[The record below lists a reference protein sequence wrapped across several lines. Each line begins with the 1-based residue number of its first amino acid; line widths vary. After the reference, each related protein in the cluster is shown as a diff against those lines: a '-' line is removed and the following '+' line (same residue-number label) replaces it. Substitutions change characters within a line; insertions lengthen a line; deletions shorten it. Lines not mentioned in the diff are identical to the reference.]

1 MACHCDHCGIKVD
14 QYDRHCRICG
24 TLLHRPSTLWRTR
37 RAVLVALGSSEPV
50 AGAKTPSRPS
60 PPVVSS
66 TVKPEKPK
74 AVPVGSTEPPPSAK
88 SSQESKVAVTP
99 ETLVVRDR
107 THKALVLEKTSI
119 TNRKDTQSTEGTRA
133 ELGRLLTKTVAKLRV
148 ALSELETKPQPAPST
163 MTQTVQVPST
173 IQANVPAPITKP
185 GTGPVSLTPKFEEL
199 KKTEASIQA
208 KTVKTHRRSSSEL
221 IGYSLAAVGAL
232 SLIISVVFTSTVLAF
247 IGLGLTFWGALLLF
261 IRPRHYIRTDLMDST
276 ALSSL
281 KTIDRVIT
289 GLGYNEK
296 GIYIPVGNP
305 EKTIVFVP
313 SHPLMQIPKAEQVEN
328 QTFVKNP
335 EGITIVPPGMAL
347 ANLFEKELGVKFSE
361 WSLEKMTERLPKL
374 LIEDLEMVQDC
385 TIKTEGDRVSFRFVE
400 SVFSE
405 FCGLLKGS
413 TKVCGS
419 LGCPMCSAMACV
431 LAQVTH
437 RPVKFDEDKYSI
449 GGGTVE
455 SSYVLLSTS

>member
-1 MACHCDHCGIKVD
+1 
-14 QYDRHCRICG
+14 
-24 TLLHRPSTLWRTR
+24 L
-37 RAVLVALGSSEPV
+37 
-50 AGAKTPSRPS
+50 
-60 PPVVSS
+60 
-66 TVKPEKPK
+66 
-74 AVPVGSTEPPPSAK
+74 
-88 SSQESKVAVTP
+88 
-99 ETLVVRDR
+99 
-107 THKALVLEKTSI
+107 
-119 TNRKDTQSTEGTRA
+119 
-133 ELGRLLTKTVAKLRV
+133 
-148 ALSELETKPQPAPST
+148 
-163 MTQTVQVPST
+163 
-173 IQANVPAPITKP
+173 
-185 GTGPVSLTPKFEEL
+185 EEL
-199 KKTEASIQA
+199 KRTEAIIQA
-208 KTVKTHRRSSSEL
+208 ETVKAHRRSSSAL
-221 IGYSLAAVGAL
+221 IGYSLAGVGVL
-232 SLIISVVFTSTVLAF
+232 SLMTSVVFTSTVLAF

-261 IRPRHYIRTDLMDST
+261 IRPRHYIRSDLMDST

-313 SHPLMQIPKAEQVEN
+313 SQPLKQIPKAAQVEN

-335 EGITIVPPGMAL
+335 EGITLVPPGMAL

-400 SVFSE
+400 SVFSD
-405 FCGLLKGS
+405 FCGQLKGS

-419 LGCPMCSAMACV
+419 LGCPMCSAMACI

-449 GGGTVE
+449 DGGTVE
-455 SSYVLLSTS
+455 SSYVLLSAS

>member
-1 MACHCDHCGIKVD
+1 
-14 QYDRHCRICG
+14 
-24 TLLHRPSTLWRTR
+24 
-37 RAVLVALGSSEPV
+37 
-50 AGAKTPSRPS
+50 
-60 PPVVSS
+60 
-66 TVKPEKPK
+66 VKAEKPK
-74 AVPVGSTEPPPSAK
+74 AVPVRSTELPSSAK
-88 SSQESKVAVTP
+88 SSQESKLTMTP
-99 ETLVVRDR
+99 ESLLVKDS
-107 THKALVLEKTSI
+107 THKTLVLEKASI
-119 TNRKDTQSTEGTRA
+119 TNRKSGAQSTEDTA
-133 ELGRLLTKTVAKLRV
+133 AKLGSPLTKTVAKPPV
-148 ALSELETKPQPAPST
+148 SLSEVETKPQTAPST
-163 MTQTVQVPST
+163 MTPTVQTPST

-185 GTGPVSLTPKFEEL
+185 GAGPISLTPKLESL
-199 KKTEASIQA
+199 RKTKTSIQTEKA
-208 KTVKTHRRSSSEL
+208 KTHRSSSSSL
-221 IGYSLAAVGAL
+221 IGYSLTGVGGL

-261 IRPRHYIRTDLMDST
+261 IRPRHYVRTDLMDST

-296 GIYIPVGNP
+296 GIYIPVSNP

-313 SHPLMQIPKAEQVEN
+313 SQPLKQIPTAEQVEN

-405 FCGLLKGS
+405 FCGELKGT

-419 LGCPMCSAMACV
+419 LGCPMCSAMACM

-455 SSYVLLSTS
+455 SSYLLLSAS

>member
-1 MACHCDHCGIKVD
+1 MRLPD
-14 QYDRHCRICG
+14 
-24 TLLHRPSTLWRTR
+24 
-37 RAVLVALGSSEPV
+37 
-50 AGAKTPSRPS
+50 
-60 PPVVSS
+60 
-66 TVKPEKPK
+66 
-74 AVPVGSTEPPPSAK
+74 PPPSAK
-88 SSQESKVAVTP
+88 SSQERKPAVTP
-99 ETLVVRDR
+99 ESLLVKDS
-107 THKALVLEKTSI
+107 THKSPVLEKTSI
-119 TNRKDTQSTEGTRA
+119 TNRKSGAQSTDGTAA
-133 ELGRLLTKTVAKLRV
+133 ELGSLLTKTLAKPPV
-148 ALSELETKPQPAPST
+148 VQSEVETKSQPAPST
-163 MTQTVQVPST
+163 LPST
-173 IQANVPAPITKP
+173 IESPVTAQAPIQAPITKL
-185 GTGPVSLTPKFEEL
+185 GTGPTSLTPKLEEL
-199 KKTEASIQA
+199 KKTEAIIQA
-208 KTVKTHRRSSSEL
+208 GTVKARRRSSSAL
-221 IGYSLAAVGAL
+221 IGYGLAGVGGL

-296 GIYIPVGNP
+296 GIYIPVSNP
-305 EKTIVFVP
+305 EKMIVFVP
-313 SHPLMQIPKAEQVEN
+313 SQPLKQIPKAEQVEN

-374 LIEDLEMVQDC
+374 LIEDLELVQDC

-405 FCGLLKGS
+405 FCGQLKGS

-437 RPVKFDEDKYSI
+437 RPVRFDEDKYSI
-449 GGGTVE
+449 DRGTVE
-455 SSYVLLSTS
+455 SSYVLLSAS

>member
-1 MACHCDHCGIKVD
+1 M
-14 QYDRHCRICG
+14 
-24 TLLHRPSTLWRTR
+24 PS
-37 RAVLVALGSSEPV
+37 AVKA
-50 AGAKTPSRPS
+50 
-60 PPVVSS
+60 
-66 TVKPEKPK
+66 EKPK
-74 AVPVGSTEPPPSAK
+74 AVPVRSTEPPSSAK
-88 SSQESKVAVTP
+88 SSQESKLTVTP
-99 ETLVVRDR
+99 ESLLVKDSI
-107 THKALVLEKTSI
+107 HKILVLEKTSI
-119 TNRKDTQSTEGTRA
+119 TNRKSGAQSTESTAA
-133 ELGRLLTKTVAKLRV
+133 ELGSLLTKTVAKPPV
-148 ALSELETKPQPAPST
+148 ALSEVETKPQPAPST
-163 MTQTVQVPST
+163 MTPTVQAPST
-173 IQANVPAPITKP
+173 VQANALAPITKP
-185 GTGPVSLTPKFEEL
+185 GTGPTGLAPKLEEL
-199 KKTEASIQA
+199 KKTEAIIQA
-208 KTVKTHRRSSSEL
+208 ETVKAHRRSSSAL
-221 IGYSLAAVGAL
+221 IGYSLTGIGAL

-261 IRPRHYIRTDLMDST
+261 IRPRHYIRSDLMDST

-296 GIYIPVGNP
+296 GIYIPVSNP

-313 SHPLMQIPKAEQVEN
+313 SQPLKQIPKAEQVEN

-347 ANLFEKELGVKFSE
+347 ANLFEKELGVKFRE

-405 FCGLLKGS
+405 FCGQLKGS

-449 GGGTVE
+449 DRGTVE
-455 SSYVLLSTS
+455 SSYLLLSAS

>member
-1 MACHCDHCGIKVD
+1 MVYHCDHCGIEVD
-14 QYDRHCRICG
+14 HDDTHCRICG

-60 PPVVSS
+60 PPVMSS

-74 AVPVGSTEPPPSAK
+74 AMPVRPTEPPPSAK
-88 SSQESKVAVTP
+88 PSQESKVAVTP
-99 ETLVVRDR
+99 ETLVIRDS

-119 TNRKDTQSTEGTRA
+119 TNRKTGTKSTEDTAA
-133 ELGRLLTKTVAKLRV
+133 ELGRLLTKTVAKPPV

-163 MTQTVQVPST
+163 MTQTVQAPST

-208 KTVKTHRRSSSEL
+208 KTVKAHRRSSSEL
-221 IGYSLAAVGAL
+221 IGYSLTGVGGL

-261 IRPRHYIRTDLMDST
+261 IRPRHYVRTDLMDST

-296 GIYIPVGNP
+296 GIYIPVSNP

-313 SHPLMQIPKAEQVEN
+313 SHPLKQIPKAEQVEN

-374 LIEDLEMVQDC
+374 PLRIL
-385 TIKTEGDRVSFRFVE
+385 RWFRIAL
-400 SVFSE
+400 SRR
-405 FCGLLKGS
+405 
-413 TKVCGS
+413 KV
-419 LGCPMCSAMACV
+419 
-431 LAQVTH
+431 
-437 RPVKFDEDKYSI
+437 
-449 GGGTVE
+449 TV
-455 SSYVLLSTS
+455 